1 MSSSSSSS
9 RSSVTTGSSRDETAS
24 SRDETATTS
33 TVETATSTVETAT
46 SRLETEHLTLSSSKT
61 GSGVNDEPG
70 SYSKSDTA
78 NSKTGNAIN
87 RNDVTR
93 DAINRNDV
101 TSANNTPPTL
111 HMVHRLDKETTGV
124 QIFAKF
130 VILYWIN
137 I

>member
-9 RSSVTTGSSRDETAS
+9 SRGSVTTATPRDET
-24 SRDETATTS
+24 S
-33 TVETATSTVETAT
+33 TTSTVETAT
-46 SRLETEHLTLSSSKT
+46 SRLDTEHLTLSSSKT
-61 GSGVNDEPG
+61 GSEVNDEPG
-70 SYSKSDTA
+70 SYSRSAPA
-78 NSKTGNAIN
+78 NSATGNPIN

-130 VILYWIN
+130 VIILRLN